1 MRARSRTFGWN
12 SLRPVGVASLPC
24 DTKLV
29 SHDFGIMNSETARAK
44 RTMKKLLTLAL
55 GVSLLGGLTPA
66 LVRAADADSG
76 NKKRPKPTEEQ
87 RKLRKEL
94 LDKYDTNKDHKLDK
108 EERAKMSKE
117 DQEKLEKAG
126 LGHQAKKAK
135 KAEKSDKKDSSK

>member
-1 MRARSRTFGWN
+1 
-12 SLRPVGVASLPC
+12 
-24 DTKLV
+24 
-29 SHDFGIMNSETARAK
+29 
-44 RTMKKLLTLAL
+44 MKKLLTLAL

-126 LGHQAKKAK
+126 LARGHKKSEGA
-135 KAEKSDKKDSSK
+135 DKKQPSK